1 MCFFVFLGFE
11 SLRKL
16 YHIIGLLMQHPYSDS
31 VPYLMPT
38 EFLDRKG
45 QL

>member
-1 MCFFVFLGFE
+1 MCFFVFLVFGN
-11 SLRKL
+11 LRKL

-31 VPYLMPT
+31 VPYLTPT
-38 EFLDRKG
+38 EFLDRKR